1 LKPVDLQG
9 FAEGPMSRIC
19 IVATGEWRPKRPVI
33 FLFVA
38 IFAILIILLI
48 GAIIYPE
55 LASIL
60 KLERHPDSFYE
71 NRIRETPSMLLFA
84 AGVAMVVAIISRL
97 LK

>member
-1 LKPVDLQG
+1 
-9 FAEGPMSRIC
+9 MSRIC
-19 IVATGEWRPKRPVI
+19 IVATGEWRSKWPVV
-33 FLFVA
+33 FLIVA

-60 KLERHPDSFYE
+60 KLEKYPDSFYE
-71 NRIRETPSMLLFA
+71 DRIREKPSIFLFA
-84 AGVAMVVAIISRL
+84 AGVAVVVAIISRL